1 MKDFEKATKEG
12 LKFLDGI
19 EKILRSTL
27 LKLYVI
33 LNNELLS
40 TDSTGNTELES
51 TILSLEKFL
60 VNSENNFY
68 KVKKLLKPWKKYE
81 WNKFG

>member
-81 WNKFG
+81 WNQCW

>member
-1 MKDFEKATKEG
+1 MKDFEKDTKEG

-81 WNKFG
+81 WNQCW

>member
-68 KVKKLLKPWKKYE
+68 KVKKLLKP
-81 WNKFG
+81 

>member
-51 TILSLEKFL
+51 TILSLEKLL

-68 KVKKLLKPWKKYE
+68 KVKKLLKP
-81 WNKFG
+81 

>member
-51 TILSLEKFL
+51 TILSLEKLL
-60 VNSENNFY
+60 VNSENNIY
-68 KVKKLLKPWKKYE
+68 KVKKLLKP
-81 WNKFG
+81 